1 MDSNFHLKVE
11 RNGKIDLL
19 THAEFEKLFEVKYLF
34 NLSFQTF
41 TILNKVNKLCIRA
54 GKDGYIT
61 KENIWYG
68 VYYENEIKKSC
79 SQDLYLKWID
89 DIKEWGLFA
98 KSDMPARTFVG
109 EYTGIVRKYKKRIDD
124 KNPYCFEY
132 SIGYKKTKYTID
144 AREKG
149 SLIRF
154 VNHKKNGNLTPISV
168 FYNGVMRIVFR
179 TNKIVKKDEEL
190 TYDYGPFYWTRREK
204 PI

>member
-1 MDSNFHLKVE
+1 MNSDFHLKVE
-11 RNGKIDLL
+11 RNGKIDHLN
-19 THAEFEKLFEVKYLF
+19 HAEFEKLFEVKYLF

-68 VYYENEIKKSC
+68 VYYENEIKKSA

-124 KNPYCFEY
+124 KNPYC
-132 SIGYKKTKYTID
+132 
-144 AREKG
+144 
-149 SLIRF
+149 
-154 VNHKKNGNLTPISV
+154 
-168 FYNGVMRIVFR
+168 
-179 TNKIVKKDEEL
+179 
-190 TYDYGPFYWTRREK
+190 
-204 PI
+204 